1 MAPRKLGMRIK
12 RLRVAKGLTQEQ
24 LAKKV
29 GVSRV
34 HVANLES
41 TDRAAHHRT
50 PSLATLEK
58 LAKALGVPVT
68 ALLEG

>member
-1 MAPRKLGMRIK
+1 MRIK
-12 RLRVAKGLTQEQ
+12 RLRQAKGWTQAE
-24 LAKKV
+24 LAKKL

-41 TDRAAHHRT
+41 PDDAAHHRQ
-50 PSLATLEK
+50 PSLGLLEK

-68 ALLEG
+68 ALLE